1 MTSKCKQYRRKPR
14 KRSEK
19 EEKKNVGKEKNGWL
33 GVASEC
39 RGPVILISLI

>member
-1 MTSKCKQYRRKPR
+1 MTPNGKHYKRKPR
-14 KRSEK
+14 KRRK
-19 EEKKNVGKEKNGWL
+19 KEKKNVGKEKNGWL